1 MRANNRISYG
11 LTVVVI
17 AVALIS
23 GIAANAQAKSKRNLN
38 TTYVT
43 VQSTAHPA
51 RLIIRRF
58 PTLGADVIV
67 DLYVDGAPFGS
78 VTYGQTFDAPLA
90 PGRHVLSVQAT
101 PAPVY
106 ITRTDTTLSA
116 QAGETYIFTADRNS
130 SGNLVLK

>member
-1 MRANNRISYG
+1 MRTNNRISYG
-11 LTVVVI
+11 LTVAVI
-17 AVALIS
+17 AFALIS
-23 GIAANAQAKSKRNLN
+23 GIAANAHAKSKRNVN
-38 TTYVT
+38 TTYAT

-58 PTLGADVIV
+58 PTLGVNVIV

-78 VTYGQTFDAPLA
+78 VPYGQTLDAALP

-106 ITRTDTTLSA
+106 ITRTNTTLDV
-116 QAGETYIFTADRNS
+116 QGGETYTFTAEGNG
-130 SGNLVLK
+130 SGNLILK